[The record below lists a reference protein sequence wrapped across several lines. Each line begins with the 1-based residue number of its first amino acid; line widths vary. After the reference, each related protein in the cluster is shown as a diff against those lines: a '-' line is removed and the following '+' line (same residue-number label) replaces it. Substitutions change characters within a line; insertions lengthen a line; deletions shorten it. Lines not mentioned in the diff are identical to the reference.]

1 MELIVIVV
9 MATLLP
15 IMSILS
21 FLIGYNVN
29 ASKKIF
35 KIRGKKRELSEDEKM
50 LQRIDEATVY
60 ETNGD

>member
-9 MATLLP
+9 MAVLLP

-29 ASKKIF
+29 ATKKSF
-35 KIRGKKRELSEDEKM
+35 KVKGKKRDLSEDEKM

-60 ETNGD
+60 ENTEN

>member
-29 ASKKIF
+29 APKKIF
-35 KIRGKKRELSEDEKM
+35 KVRSKKRELSEDEKM

-60 ETNGD
+60 EKNGD

>member
-9 MATLLP
+9 MAVLLP

-29 ASKKIF
+29 ATKKIF
-35 KIRGKKRELSEDEKM
+35 KIKGKKREMSEDEKM

-60 ETNGD
+60 ENTEN

>member
-35 KIRGKKRELSEDEKM
+35 KVRGKKRELTEDEKM

>member
-9 MATLLP
+9 MAVLLP

-21 FLIGYNVN
+21 FLVGYNVN
-29 ASKKIF
+29 APKKIF
-35 KIRGKKRELSEDEKM
+35 KVKGKKRDLSEDEKM

-60 ETNGD
+60 ENTEN

>member
-9 MATLLP
+9 MSALLP

-21 FLIGYNVN
+21 FLVGYNVN
-29 ASKKIF
+29 APRKIF
-35 KIRGKKRELSEDEKM
+35 KARPKKRVMTEDEKM

-60 ETNGD
+60 ENTEK